1 MLLDRRRIKKWAKWI
16 ALILAVVFA
25 LSFLFL
31 GVGYGGAGFNLSSIF
46 TDKNSTTATTTVG
59 DQLKS
64 LQAALAA
71 NPKDVTSLLAIATIY
86 QDNQDYTTA
95 ATYLEKVLAVD
106 PTQKDVYTRL
116 ANLYLDSTVNNYQA
130 AVTVLNKATDADP
143 NDPDVYLLLG
153 VAQNDLGQ
161 TQAAILAWNHYL
173 QLDPNGDQAATVKT
187 KIAQLM
193 ATTTTSPSTSSTGSS
208 TTGSSTTGSS
218 TTATASGSSATTTA
232 TTGSAT
238 TTTTAS

>member
-46 TDKNSTTATTTVG
+46 TDKKSTTATTTVS

-106 PTQKDVYTRL
+106 PAQKDVYTRL
-116 ANLYLDSTVNNYQA
+116 ANLYLDSKVNNYQA
-130 AVTVLNKATDADP
+130 AVTVLNKATDVDP
-143 NDPDVYLLLG
+143 NNPEVYLLLG
-153 VAQNDLGQ
+153 VAQNGLGQ
-161 TQAAILAWNHYL
+161 TEAAVMAWSHYL

-187 KIAQLM
+187 EIAQLT
-193 ATTTTSPSTSSTGSS
+193 ATTTTSASTS

-218 TTATASGSSATTTA
+218 TTASTSGSSSTTTA
-232 TTGSAT
+232 TAGSAT
-238 TTTTAS
+238 TTTAAN

>member
-46 TDKNSTTATTTVG
+46 TDKKSTTATTTVS

-95 ATYLEKVLAVD
+95 ATYLEKVLTVD

-116 ANLYLDSTVNNYQA
+116 ANLYLGSTVNNYQA
-130 AVTVLNKATDADP
+130 AATVLNKATEVDP
-143 NDPDVYLLLG
+143 NNPEVYLLLG
-153 VAQNDLGQ
+153 VAQNGLGQ
-161 TQAAILAWNHYL
+161 TEAAVMAWSHYL

-187 KIAQLM
+187 EIAQLT
-193 ATTTTSPSTSSTGSS
+193 ATTTTPASTSTTGSS

-218 TTATASGSSATTTA
+218 TTGTTSGSSSTTTA

-238 TTTTAS
+238 TTTTAG

>member
-46 TDKNSTTATTTVG
+46 TDKNSTTATTTVS

-116 ANLYLDSTVNNYQA
+116 ANLYLGSTVNNYQA
-130 AVTVLNKATDADP
+130 AATVLNKATEVDP
-143 NDPDVYLLLG
+143 NNPEVYLLLG
-153 VAQNDLGQ
+153 VAQNGLGQ
-161 TQAAILAWNHYL
+161 TEAAVMAWSHYL

-187 KIAQLM
+187 EIAQLT
-193 ATTTTSPSTSSTGSS
+193 ATTTTPASTSTTGSS

-218 TTATASGSSATTTA
+218 TTCTTSGSSSTTTA

-238 TTTTAS
+238 TTTTAG